1 MSKTNK
7 ATKKASKT
15 EFQIIDTIDIVK
27 VTENIDEMTKKS
39 CEEELNEKSLQDKEK
54 QIYSKNIEDVSTSD
68 DVEKNETC
76 KIPEDCIETEKQ
88 ESSLELGSF
97 SHNSDKSS
105 EKSEQMEEES
115 KEMRSSVTADSI
127 EKDSVNVE
135 YERTSQEKLEIIKD
149 IDQDSDEACLKKK
162 GSLSR
167 TNSFSVKE
175 EIEKIEKQ
183 IKALESRKEQEN
195 IDDAHHDDLA
205 TSTKSSIQVNRR
217 HFFQDIMDGPLKLEF
232 KKLPCEQK
240 DIHVVRLTDTSTPMA
255 APRDPV
261 KVIELHISEP
271 IKCKPELLD
280 EINPIP
286 KPRRHSALCLKN
298 HNEAKLSRNE
308 IQNAGNSSKD
318 KRGQSV

>member
-1 MSKTNK
+1 MSNK
-7 ATKKASKT
+7 ATEKTNNT
-15 EFQIIDTIDIVK
+15 EFQIIDTIDIIK

-39 CEEELNEKSLQDKEK
+39 CEEKPNQKSSQDKEE
-54 QIYSKNIEDVSTSD
+54 QIKLYSKNIEDVSISD
-68 DVEKNETC
+68 DVEKNEIC
-76 KIPEDCIETEKQ
+76 KIPKDCIETEKQ
-88 ESSLELGSF
+88 ESSSELGSF
-97 SHNSDKSS
+97 SHNSDESS
-105 EKSEQMEEES
+105 KKFEQMEEES
-115 KEMRSSVTADSI
+115 KETRSNVTADSI

-149 IDQDSDEACLKKK
+149 IDQDSNEACLKKK
-162 GSLSR
+162 DSLSR

-183 IKALESRKEQEN
+183 IKALESRKEQES
-195 IDDAHHDDLA
+195 IDDAHHNDLA

-217 HFFQDIMDGPLKLEF
+217 HFFQDIMDGPIKLEF

-240 DIHVVRLTDTSTPMA
+240 DIHVVRLTDPPTPMA

-280 EINPIP
+280 DINPIP
-286 KPRRHSALCLKN
+286 KPRRHSALCLRD
-298 HNEAKLSRNE
+298 HNEAKLPKNE
-308 IQNAGNSSKD
+308 IQNAGSSSKN